1 MRSTLLLAA
10 IAVAG
15 CAMSDPNLAP
25 GSGAP
30 SYAPSAPPP
39 TVTAASDQLV
49 GPVWQWQGTRLP
61 DGRTLAAKGPERY
74 TLTFQ
79 GGGRVLL
86 RADCNRGSGAY
97 EVSGGTMRMG
107 PAAMTRVGCPSDS
120 QDNVFASA
128 LARVASYGIAGGELT
143 LTLVDGGVMT
153 FRKGAP

>member
-1 MRSTLLLAA
+1 MRPIFLLAV
-10 IAVAG
+10 AVALAG
-15 CAMSDPNLAP
+15 CAGDPNLAP

-39 TVTAASDQLV
+39 TMTAAAGQLV
-49 GPVWQWQGTRLP
+49 GPVWHWQGTRLP

-79 GGGRVLL
+79 AGGRVLL
-86 RADCNRGSGAY
+86 RADCNRGTGAY
-97 EVSGGTMRMG
+97 EVDGSAMRMG
-107 PAAMTRVGCPSDS
+107 PAAMTRIGCPADS

-128 LARVASYGIAGGELT
+128 LARVATYAIAGGELT

-153 FRKGAP
+153 FRIGAP